1 MSLEGFVM
9 FLAVFEF
16 FVARPKVFLWAC
28 QVVVGPLS
36 RKQVEGCAAKILVLI
51 AGGGALAKSRG
62 GQSTQKK
69 KKTYDCTLG
78 YPGEDGALQL
88 QQLLIPHQISP

>member
-1 MSLEGFVM
+1 MSLEGLVV

-51 AGGGALAKSRG
+51 VGGGALAKSRG

-78 YPGEDGALQL
+78 YPGEDGAL
-88 QQLLIPHQISP
+88 